1 MMSTTITDTFR
12 ERIKE
17 KLLERMPHPGIY
29 PTSVPGLRLFRKD
42 IASDQA
48 ESCFCK
54 PLVSI
59 PIQGFKLATIDCV
72 ESRYGENQCLVACV
86 DIPNMN
92 CLIDAEP
99 GKPFLSLTLD
109 LDQNLIDRL
118 IYESPASTHRKK
130 IIRKEAA
137 VLDVDPVILD
147 AFLRLLDVLDNENEI
162 RILAPMI
169 VREIHYRLLI
179 GPAGNLFRVFKL
191 TEKTHASLLQ

>member
-1 MMSTTITDTFR
+1 MPTRITNILR

-17 KLLERMPHPGIY
+17 KLLERMFAPGIY

-42 IASDQA
+42 TASEHP

-59 PIQGFKLATIDCV
+59 PIQGFKLATIDRE

-86 DIPNMN
+86 ETEDMA
-92 CLIDAEP
+92 CLVDANPE
-99 GKPFLSLTLD
+99 KPFLSLTLD

-118 IYESPASTHRKK
+118 LAEAPDPRFRKK
-130 IIRKEAA
+130 PRQETA
-137 VLDVDPVILD
+137 VLSVDPGILD
-147 AFLRLLDVLDNENEI
+147 AFLRLLDVLDDETEL

-179 GPAGNLFRVFKL
+179 GPAGDLFRVFKL
-191 TEKTHASLLQ
+191 VLNQAIGENE